1 MVNKLKNNNTKV
13 SLKVNKPIAG
23 KKGKVDL
30 RTRGDT
36 ANNLALMQIEEELN
50 KTHFNVNDV
59 DSKIAKYAHSIVLI
73 TEKIYEGKMEMFS
86 MQRLA
91 HMLNVSRDY
100 LYELAAGDYPNS
112 KLLKK
117 ALTNWRLSVADNLM
131 VGGIKKQYSESLSRH
146 WLPLFDN
153 QAMEHETA
161 MAMLKQLETPQQP
174 IQVILNKPSVTG
186 KHKAECGDTEPDGGF

>member
-1 MVNKLKNNNTKV
+1 MKPKVKDNNTKV
-13 SLKVNKPIAG
+13 RLKVNKPAT
-23 KKGKVDL
+23 GKVNL
-30 RTRGDT
+30 KTKGDS
-36 ANNLALMQIEEELN
+36 ANKLVLMQIEEELN
-50 KTHFNVNDV
+50 KTHFNVNDTNA
-59 DSKIAKYAHSIVLI
+59 KIARYAEQVVLI
-73 TEKIYEGKMEMFS
+73 TNKIYLGEMEMFS

-91 HMLNVSRDY
+91 HLLNVSRDY

-146 WLPLFDN
+146 WLPLFDS

-186 KHKAECGDTEPDGGF
+186 KHKPECGDTEPDGGF

>member
-1 MVNKLKNNNTKV
+1 MKPKVKDNNTKV
-13 SLKVNKPIAG
+13 RLTVKKPASSKINLQTKGDSANK
-23 KKGKVDL
+23 
-30 RTRGDT
+30 
-36 ANNLALMQIEEELN
+36 LALMQIEEELN
-50 KTHFNVNDV
+50 RTHFNVNDTNA
-59 DSKIAKYAHSIVLI
+59 KIARYAEQIVLI
-73 TEKIYEGKMEMFS
+73 TNKIYLGEMEMFS

-91 HMLNVSRDY
+91 HLLNVSRDY

-174 IQVILNKPSVTG
+174 IQVILNKPTVTG
-186 KHKAECGDTEPDGGF
+186 KHKPECGDTEPDGGF

>member
-1 MVNKLKNNNTKV
+1 MKPKVKDNNTKV
-13 SLKVNKPIAG
+13 RLKVNKPAT
-23 KKGKVDL
+23 GKVNL
-30 RTRGDT
+30 QTKGDS
-36 ANNLALMQIEEELN
+36 ANKLVLMQIEEELN
-50 KTHFNVNDV
+50 RTHFNVNDTNA
-59 DSKIAKYAHSIVLI
+59 KIARYAEQVVLI
-73 TEKIYEGKMEMFS
+73 TKKIYEAEMEMFS

-91 HMLNVSRDY
+91 HLLNVSRDY

-146 WLPLFDN
+146 WLPLFDS

-186 KHKAECGDTEPDGGF
+186 KHKPECGDTEPDGGF

>member
-1 MVNKLKNNNTKV
+1 MKPKVKDNNTKV
-13 SLKVNKPIAG
+13 RLKVNKPAT
-23 KKGKVDL
+23 GKVNL
-30 RTRGDT
+30 QTKGDS
-36 ANNLALMQIEEELN
+36 ANKLVLMQIEEELN
-50 KTHFNVNDV
+50 RTHFNVNDTNA
-59 DSKIAKYAHSIVLI
+59 KIARYAEQVVLI
-73 TEKIYEGKMEMFS
+73 TNKIYLGEMEMFS

-91 HMLNVSRDY
+91 HLLNVSKDY

-146 WLPLFDN
+146 WLPLFDS

-186 KHKAECGDTEPDGGF
+186 KHKPECGDTEPDGGF

>member
-1 MVNKLKNNNTKV
+1 MKPKVKDNNTKV
-13 SLKVNKPIAG
+13 RLKVNKPAT
-23 KKGKVDL
+23 GKVNL
-30 RTRGDT
+30 QTKGDS
-36 ANNLALMQIEEELN
+36 ANKLVLMQIEEELN
-50 KTHFNVNDV
+50 KTHFNVNDTNA
-59 DSKIAKYAHSIVLI
+59 KIARYAEQVVLI
-73 TEKIYEGKMEMFS
+73 TNKIYAGEMELFS

-91 HMLNVSRDY
+91 HLLNVSRDY

-131 VGGIKKQYSESLSRH
+131 IGGIKKQYSESLSRH
-146 WLPLFDN
+146 WLPLFDS

-186 KHKAECGDTEPDGGF
+186 KHKPQCGDTEPDGGF